1 MGNHKETKRLL
12 DNDDNN
18 EINPPVTS
26 RVNIIKGL
34 ISGLIYVIVLV
45 ATATWVA
52 LLEKSISDFE
62 LFSLRSGFTW
72 IMCVVILIYRKEFPK
87 IPFNEIVNVGL
98 YSFFGNSVG
107 LTHIA
112 VTLIP
117 ASSVQCVLITSSIV
131 SGVILYWIFLREKVT
146 LKNALSAVA
155 CIVGVVLIIQPDFF
169 FKMYVDEALSNPGN
183 LSEMTT
189 TTTPVE
195 TMEQGPLLMVTGYLL
210 AMTAGVM
217 LTAEAILFKKCPFL
231 MENVITAVFWAS
243 LVATVVAAIIS
254 ASVEDIKLPSTWI
267 HGFYVFGQSV
277 GFSLLW
283 PAFYYAVKYLS
294 GNTVNMVFST
304 SVVFF
309 LISQYTVLS
318 SIHPGHR
325 NWMEVVGVCFVLIG
339 SILKSTLE
347 LL

>member
-1 MGNHKETKRLL
+1 MKNHKETKRLS

-18 EINPPVTS
+18 GEKTSVTS

-34 ISGLIYVIVLV
+34 VSALAFVIVLV
-45 ATATWVA
+45 ATATWAA
-52 LLEKSISDFE
+52 LLEKSIGDFE

-72 IMCVVILIYRKEFPK
+72 IMCVILLTYRKELPK
-87 IPFNEIVNVGL
+87 IPFNEIVNIVL
-98 YSFFGNSVG
+98 YSFFANSIG

-131 SGVILYWIFLREKVT
+131 SGVILYWIFLKEKVT

-155 CIVGVVLIIQPDFF
+155 CILGVVLIIQPDFF
-169 FKMYVDEALSNPGN
+169 FNIYVEQGLPKPSN
-183 LSEMTT
+183 LSEENT
-189 TTTPVE
+189 TTTPEV
-195 TMEQGPLLMVTGYLL
+195 MEESPILVVTGYLL
-210 AMTAGVM
+210 ALVGGVM
-217 LTAEAILFKKCPFL
+217 LTVEALLFKKCPFI
-231 MENVITAVFWAS
+231 MENAVIAVFWAS
-243 LVATVVAAIIS
+243 LVAAVGTVLIS
-254 ASVEDIKLPSTWI
+254 ASVENMSLPKTWS
-267 HGFYVFGQSV
+267 HAFYVFGQSV
-277 GFSLLW
+277 GFSLVW
-283 PAFYYAVKYLS
+283 PTFYYAVKYLS
-294 GNTVNMVFST
+294 GNTVNIVVST

-325 NWMEVVGVCFVLIG
+325 NWIEVLGVCLVLIG
-339 SILKSTLE
+339 SILKSALE